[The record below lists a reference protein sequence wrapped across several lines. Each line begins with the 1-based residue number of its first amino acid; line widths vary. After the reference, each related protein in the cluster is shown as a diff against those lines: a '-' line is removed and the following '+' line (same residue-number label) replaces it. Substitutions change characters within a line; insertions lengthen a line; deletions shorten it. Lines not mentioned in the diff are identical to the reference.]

1 MRYKKSLFL
10 ALLVLTFKAQAQFNW
25 PEDRATAEEKNAFYT
40 DNMKSGNYQATIP
53 ALQWLLNNAPDLNP
67 SIYINGAKI
76 YEGLADAEKD
86 PKQKIIYADSALI
99 MYDLRI
105 KYFNDEAKVLNR
117 KAFKAYKY
125 QKGRKE
131 KYQELF
137 ELFQRTFELNGNNLL
152 DNNIVAYMDV
162 VRRYSLANNPITD
175 AEIINIYSEISD
187 VIDYKITL
195 GKNVD
200 RLQKYQD
207 NVDKLLTATVTVDC
221 DFVEN
226 NLGPKLESEPSN
238 LKMAKKIFQLLLTGK
253 CSDSPLFIKAAK
265 SVHNM
270 EPSYGLA
277 IVVAKKEISG
287 GSFEEGVKYY
297 NEALELTDDNTKKG
311 EIYFDLATVY
321 AAKGEKRT
329 SRSFALQSVGAD
341 PTRKDAYSLV
351 ANLYMTSYNDCREGV
366 SKVADR
372 GVFLA
377 AFEMFKR
384 AGDSKGMNNARNQF
398 PSIEEIFELDL
409 KEGDTIQVGCWI
421 NGTVAIQRRPS

>member
-1 MRYKKSLFL
+1 MRYKKSFFL
-10 ALLVLTFKAQAQFNW
+10 ALLILTFEAHAQFNW

-40 DNMKSGNYQATIP
+40 DNMKSGNYKATIP
-53 ALQWLLNNAPDLNP
+53 SLRWLMNNAPDLNP

-105 KYFNDEAKVLNR
+105 KNFNDEAKVLNR

-162 VRRYSLANNPITD
+162 VRRYKLANNPITD

-226 NLGPKLESEPSN
+226 NLGPKLESDPSN

-351 ANLYMTSYNDCREGV
+351 GNLYMTSYNDCREGV

>member
-1 MRYKKSLFL
+1 
-10 ALLVLTFKAQAQFNW
+10 
-25 PEDRATAEEKNAFYT
+25 
-40 DNMKSGNYQATIP
+40 
-53 ALQWLLNNAPDLNP
+53 
-67 SIYINGAKI
+67 
-76 YEGLADAEKD
+76 
-86 PKQKIIYADSALI
+86 
-99 MYDLRI
+99 
-105 KYFNDEAKVLNR
+105 
-117 KAFKAYKY
+117 
-125 QKGRKE
+125 
-131 KYQELF
+131 
-137 ELFQRTFELNGNNLL
+137 
-152 DNNIVAYMDV
+152 
-162 VRRYSLANNPITD
+162 
-175 AEIINIYSEISD
+175 
-187 VIDYKITL
+187 
-195 GKNVD
+195 
-200 RLQKYQD
+200 
-207 NVDKLLTATVTVDC
+207 
-221 DFVEN
+221 
-226 NLGPKLESEPSN
+226 
-238 LKMAKKIFQLLLTGK
+238 MAKKIFQLLLTGK

-297 NEALELTDDNTKKG
+297 DEALELTDDNTKKG